1 MDSTPWPGVVRHG
14 RDLFTVNATPGRRV
28 YGEELRREGGVEYR
42 RWDPFRSKLAALLL
56 KAPKSLDLGSSRR
69 VLYLGG
75 AHGTTVGHLAEM
87 RPSAS
92 IFVVE
97 KSPVA
102 FPTLLAVVRPRPN
115 LYPIF
120 ADAQLP
126 ERYAADAGSVDFV
139 YQDVAQRHQA
149 RIFVENC
156 SALLTTPGAGV
167 LMLKVRSVT
176 QTKPPRRIVSEAR
189 AELEGAG
196 LRVPETVDLSP
207 FARDHHALV
216 VRAESGTF
224 HRS

>member
-1 MDSTPWPGVVRHG
+1 MEPTAWPGVFRHG
-14 RDLFTVNATPGRRV
+14 RDLFTASAAPGRRV

-56 KAPKSLDLGSSRR
+56 RAPRTLDLSAVRR

-75 AHGTTVGHLAEM
+75 AHGTTVGHFAELL
-87 RPSAS
+87 PAGSV
-92 IFVVE
+92 FVVE
-97 KSPVA
+97 KSPIA
-102 FPTLLAVVRPRPN
+102 FPTLLEVVRPRAN
-115 LYPIF
+115 LYPIL

-126 ERYAADAGSVDFV
+126 ERYAADVGSVDFV
-139 YQDVAQRHQA
+139 YQDVAQRQQA

-156 SALLTTPGAGV
+156 SALLATPGAGV

-176 QTKPPRRIVSEAR
+176 QTKPPRRIVAEAR
-189 AELEGAG
+189 AELEAAG
-196 LRVPETVDLSP
+196 LRVTETVDLGP
-207 FARDHHALV
+207 FARDHHALL